1 MKLSKQNLFIVI
13 FCLLIVQ
20 PAADYIKETAAP
32 TIKNKTEELKTTLQD
47 PDTYKGFKEWLN
59 EVAIPTIK
67 EKASA
72 AGDYMKTE
80 VFPELKKVYEA
91 IKHNDT
97 QNMSDK

>member
-1 MKLSKQNLFIVI
+1 MYLNKQNIFVI
-13 FCLLIVQ
+13 ILCFLIIH
-20 PAADYIKETAAP
+20 PAADYIKQTAAP

-59 EVAIPTIK
+59 QVAIPTLK

-72 AGDYMKTE
+72 AGEYMKTE
-80 VFPELKKVYEA
+80 VLPELKKVYEA

-97 QNMSDK
+97 EGVSNN